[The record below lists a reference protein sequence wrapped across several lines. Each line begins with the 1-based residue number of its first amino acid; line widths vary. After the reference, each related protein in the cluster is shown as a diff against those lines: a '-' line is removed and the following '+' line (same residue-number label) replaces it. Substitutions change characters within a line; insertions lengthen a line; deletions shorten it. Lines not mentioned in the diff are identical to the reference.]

1 MITNFFESLSSW
13 SWVIETGVA
22 SVMLFG
28 EYKYPQESD
37 FD

>member
-13 SWVIETGVA
+13 SWVIETGVV

-28 EYKYPQESD
+28 EYEYPQESD